1 MQKTKVGYRYSL
13 EGELN
18 ELIINKI
25 QSECRLIVGGGV
37 LFLERCDCSARL
49 IKSLFLLNRLFREFF
64 MYLHQLKNDI
74 AVLAITLIT
83 LPVLADD
90 WPQWRGPNRDAKSSE
105 TGLLQVWPV
114 DGPPLKWQTDSL
126 GEGNASVVMAI
137 GRLHTI
143 GNEAGTIFA
152 YGLSEETGE
161 ILWKTRI
168 GESSRHA
175 MSTPTVDGDYLYA
188 LDPDGELACLHVLT
202 GEIQWQVDFI
212 RDYGGKLQSGRGFG
226 ESPLIDG
233 KYLICTPGGD
243 EAIVVALNKA
253 TGELVWKTAA
263 PTVGDKGGDGAAF
276 SSIVKARI
284 GEIDMYVQLVGR
296 GLIGIECRGGRY
308 LWGYN
313 DICADIVNIPTP
325 VIQDDYVFSANG
337 YNSGSVLLQLKPV
350 GAKEIDVHEV
360 YRLAGNQFQNHHGG
374 VVALN
379 GKIFGG
385 HGSNNGLPTCV
396 DFQSGKVLW
405 KRRGPGVGSAAVVYA
420 DNRFV
425 FRYQNGVV
433 ALLSADKD
441 GFTIEGK
448 FQIPGAG
455 GDSWSHPVIANGA
468 LFLREQNSLY
478 VHNLDDDGDA
488 EAEMTTEIASV
499 FTEDIKWGLN
509 QLGVE
514 HSSVGQLQQHSSTFD
529 IEQFYSYVV
538 DQTDINAVG
547 VIPVVSLK
555 PNEDDEFAPEVI
567 NILKKASHDF
577 VVDLTGL
584 KLNARQIQQVEQLS
598 HMKGMDLQFCTGL
611 SSEVLD
617 LVGQIE
623 GLRALRLAGT
633 DVSNESIEL
642 ITKLS
647 SLQSL
652 DLEVCENIS
661 DVALPKIVTMTE
673 LRCLIL
679 KKTAFEKLKI
689 TDKGVANLSQL
700 PKLEVLSL
708 YGNRVTDVG
717 MQSISQ
723 LSALRVLDLSLVG
736 IKDKGVATLAPL
748 EQLEELYLLHNTGF
762 AGPILTDQAVQTIKG
777 FTNLRQLSLVGAK
790 VSNESVESLSG
801 LKKLERLQ
809 LQYSRIDA
817 EGIRVIQ
824 EALPDL
830 SITK

>member
-1 MQKTKVGYRYSL
+1 MS
-13 EGELN
+13 
-18 ELIINKI
+18 I
-25 QSECRLIVGGGV
+25 
-37 LFLERCDCSARL
+37 
-49 IKSLFLLNRLFREFF
+49 
-64 MYLHQLKNDI
+64 HQLKNAL
-74 AVLAITLIT
+74 AVLVITLVA
-83 LPVLADD
+83 LPVTADD
-90 WPQWRGPNRDAKSSE
+90 WPQWRGPNRDAKSKE
-105 TGLLQVWPV
+105 TGLLQIWPTG
-114 DGPPLKWQTDSL
+114 GPPLKWQTDSL
-126 GEGNASVVMAI
+126 GQGYASVVVANS
-137 GRLHTI
+137 RLHTI

-161 ILWKTRI
+161 ILWKTKI

-175 MSTPTVDGDYLYA
+175 MSTPTIDGDYLYA
-188 LDPDGELACLHVLT
+188 LDPDGELTCLHVVT
-202 GEIQWQVDFI
+202 GQIQWQVDFI
-212 RDYGGKLQSGRGFG
+212 ADYGGKLQSGRGFG

-243 EAIVVALNKA
+243 ESIIVALNKA

-263 PTVGDKGGDGAAF
+263 PAVGDKGGDGAAF
-276 SSIVKARI
+276 SSMMKTRI

-296 GLIGIECRGGRY
+296 GLIGVECSGGRY

-350 GAKEIDVHEV
+350 GAREIHVHEV

-396 DFQSGKVLW
+396 DFQSGEIHW
-405 KRRGPGVGSAAVVYA
+405 KRRGPGVGSAAVIYA

-433 ALLSADKD
+433 ALLAADKD
-441 GFTIEGK
+441 GFSIQGK
-448 FQIPGAG
+448 LQISGAG
-455 GDSWSHPVIANGA
+455 GDSWSHPVIANGG

-478 VHNLDDDGDA
+478 VHDLNDDG
-488 EAEMTTEIASV
+488 EAVTEMNEEIASG
-499 FTEDIKWGLN
+499 FTEDIKSGLD

-514 HSSVGQLQQHSSTFD
+514 HRSVGQLQRHSSTFD
-529 IEQFYSYVV
+529 VARFYSYAIDQKDTNMV
-538 DQTDINAVG
+538 DM
-547 VIPVVSLK
+547 IPVVSLE
-555 PNEDDEFAPEVI
+555 PNDADEFAPDVI
-567 NILKKASHDF
+567 NTLEEASHDF
-577 VVDLTGL
+577 VVDLSGL
-584 KLNARQIQQVEQLS
+584 NLNARQIQQLKQLS
-598 HMKGMDLQFCTGL
+598 HLKGLDLQFCTGL

-617 LVGQIE
+617 LVGE
-623 GLRALRLAGT
+623 LEDLRALRLAGT
-633 DVSNESIEL
+633 DVSNESIDP

-647 SLQSL
+647 SLHSL

-661 DVALPKIVTMTE
+661 DLALSKIVTMTS

-689 TDKGVANLSQL
+689 TDQGVANLAHL
-700 PKLEVLSL
+700 RKLEVLSL

-717 MQSISQ
+717 MQAIAQ
-723 LSALRVLDLSLVG
+723 LSDLRVLDLSLVG
-736 IKDKGVATLAPL
+736 IKDKGITALAPL
-748 EQLEELYLLHNTGF
+748 HQLEELYLLYNTGF
-762 AGPILTDQAVQTIKG
+762 AGPILTDQAVQTIKE

-790 VSNESVESLSG
+790 VSNESVELLAG

-817 EGIRVIQ
+817 EGIAVIQ
-824 EALPDL
+824 AALPNV